1 MADHEL
7 TQAVRVLA
15 RLSRYVERAC
25 QDSEL
30 SLPQYRLLLWIAHRS
45 QRAGELATKAAVS
58 RPTLTSLIDG
68 LEKQG
73 LVERTRVS
81 GDRRGINLEL
91 TQKGK
96 EALDKTESVLLEL
109 VGPVMTEAGSGVVDG
124 LIAVGETLD
133 QHFDSMLAR
142 RAASSEKAGNQA

>member
-1 MADHEL
+1 MADEDL

-25 QDSEL
+25 QDSQL

-45 QRAGELATKAAVS
+45 QRAGELAAKAAVS

-73 LVERTRVS
+73 LVERARVT
-81 GDRRGINLEL
+81 GDRRGISLVL
-91 TQKGK
+91 TGKGR
-96 EALDKTESVLLEL
+96 EALETTETVLARLI
-109 VGPVMTEAGSGVVDG
+109 GPVLTDAGVIEG
-124 LIAVGETLD
+124 LNAVGETLD
-133 QHFDSMLAR
+133 NHFETMLAR
-142 RAASSEKAGNQA
+142 QAANAAEEKAATS